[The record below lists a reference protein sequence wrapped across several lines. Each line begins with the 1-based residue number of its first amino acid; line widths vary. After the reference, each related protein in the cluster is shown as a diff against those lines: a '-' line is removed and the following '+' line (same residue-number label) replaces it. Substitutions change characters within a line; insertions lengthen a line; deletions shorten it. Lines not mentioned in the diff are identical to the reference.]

1 MATTSGLFRFS
12 DLFLRV
18 SQHFKSSNG
27 KYILKSIL
35 MENFLKFATHTLVN
49 PFCEFMISFSKGL
62 KWRGEIRVKRVSED
76 AL

>member
-1 MATTSGLFRFS
+1 
-12 DLFLRV
+12 
-18 SQHFKSSNG
+18 
-27 KYILKSIL
+27 

-49 PFCEFMISFSKGL
+49 PFCEFTISFSKVL